1 MQISYLADH
10 PEFIPVL
17 APYIVE
23 HWRAVL
29 PEETVERRV
38 SKLQRHANK
47 DTLPIGWVAHADG
60 QVLGTAALRVHD
72 LEGREDISPWL
83 GGVFVLPEYRRR
95 GIASALCR
103 VVEDK
108 AWSLGFEMLYLF
120 TPDQQRLYARIG
132 WRKSERVV
140 WRGFESDIMMK
151 NQPPNRSPWPSA
163 VDASAASH
171 AANRR

>member
-29 PEETVERRV
+29 PEETVERRII
-38 SKLQRHANK
+38 KLQKHTNK
-47 DTLPIGWVAHADG
+47 STLPIGWVAHADG
-60 QVLGTAALRVHD
+60 QVFGTAALRVYD

-95 GIASALCR
+95 GVASALCR
-103 VVEDK
+103 AVEDG

-120 TPDQQRLYARIG
+120 TPDQQPFYARLG
-132 WRKSERVV
+132 WRKSEHVV
-140 WRGFESDIMMK
+140 WRGLESDIMIK
-151 NQPPNRSPWPSA
+151 KP
-163 VDASAASH
+163 AA
-171 AANRR
+171 